1 MRSPCGLGK
10 SASARFW
17 LLMTINSVILVSL
30 WMIVPLGLLG
40 SVLHFLFDWTKH
52 NRFLAIF
59 SAVNESYWEHIK
71 IAIWPV
77 LLLQLALFSLGGY
90 KIASF
95 VPAATIALYSIP
107 VSMVGLVFL
116 YKSVTKRNILW
127 LDISIF
133 FVCVAIA
140 QSVFVLIL
148 SQLSPNAG
156 TVVMSSLFLSGLV
169 VAFLLFTFRP
179 PKEPDVFVD
188 PINKGYGLSAHPDLE
203 PMPSDRP

>member
-1 MRSPCGLGK
+1 
-10 SASARFW
+10 
-17 LLMTINSVILVSL
+17 MTIDSIILVSL

-52 NRFLAIF
+52 NRFVAFF

-77 LLLQLALFSLGGY
+77 FLLQLVLLSLGGY
-90 KIASF
+90 QIPSF

-107 VSMVGLVFL
+107 VSMVGLVFV
-116 YKSVTKRNILW
+116 YKWFTKHNILW

-140 QSVFVLIL
+140 QSIFVLVL
-148 SQLSPNAG
+148 GQLSPTTG
-156 TVVMSSLFLSGLV
+156 TVVMSGLFLLGLV
-169 VAFLLFTFRP
+169 VAFLLFTLRP
-179 PKEPDVFVD
+179 PKEPDLFLD
-188 PINKGYGLSAHPDLE
+188 PINKEYGLRAHPDLE
-203 PMPSDRP
+203 PKSSDRP

>member
-1 MRSPCGLGK
+1 MS
-10 SASARFW
+10 
-17 LLMTINSVILVSL
+17 MDNVVLVSL

-40 SVLHFLFDWTKH
+40 SVLHFVFDWTKH
-52 NRFLAIF
+52 NRLVAIF

-77 LLLQLALFSLGGY
+77 LLLQIVLFSLGGY
-90 KIASF
+90 QFSSF
-95 VPAATIALYSIP
+95 VPAATISLYSIP

-140 QSVFVLIL
+140 QSIFVLIL
-148 SQLSPNAG
+148 EQLSPTVG
-156 TVVMSSLFLSGLV
+156 TVVMSGLFLAGLV
-169 VAFLLFTFRP
+169 VAFLMFTFRP
-179 PKEPDVFVD
+179 PREPDVFLD
-188 PINKGYGLSAHPDLE
+188 PIKKDYGLRAHPDLE
-203 PMPSDRP
+203 PKSSDRP

>member
-1 MRSPCGLGK
+1 
-10 SASARFW
+10 
-17 LLMTINSVILVSL
+17 MTLNAVVLVSL
-30 WMIVPLGLLG
+30 FMIVPLGLIG

-52 NRFLAIF
+52 NRFVALF

-77 LLLQLALFSLGGY
+77 FLLQISLFLLGGY
-90 KIASF
+90 QVPSF
-95 VPAATIALYSIP
+95 VPAATVALYSIP

-133 FVCVAIA
+133 FVCIAIA
-140 QSVFVLIL
+140 QSIFVLVL
-148 SQLSPNAG
+148 EQLEPTAG
-156 TVVMSSLFLSGLV
+156 TLVMAGLFLLGLV

-179 PKEPDVFVD
+179 PKEPDVFLD
-188 PINKGYGLSAHPDLE
+188 PIRNDYGLRAHPDLE
-203 PMPSDRP
+203 PRSPNRP

>member
-1 MRSPCGLGK
+1 
-10 SASARFW
+10 
-17 LLMTINSVILVSL
+17 MTIDSVILVSL

-52 NRFLAIF
+52 NQFVAFF

-77 LLLQLALFSLGGY
+77 FLLQIVLFSLGGY
-90 KIASF
+90 NVFSF

-116 YKSVTKRNILW
+116 YKSVTKCNILW

-133 FVCVAIA
+133 FVCIAVA
-140 QSVFVLIL
+140 QSIFVLVL
-148 SQLSPNAG
+148 GQLAPTSG
-156 TVVMSSLFLSGLV
+156 TVVMSSLFLLGLI

-179 PKEPDVFVD
+179 PREPDVFLD
-188 PINKGYGLSAHPDLE
+188 PIKKDYGLRAHPDLDQG
-203 PMPSDRP
+203 SSNRP

>member
-1 MRSPCGLGK
+1 
-10 SASARFW
+10 
-17 LLMTINSVILVSL
+17 MTIDSITLVSL

-52 NRFLAIF
+52 NRFVAFF

-77 LLLQLALFSLGGY
+77 FLLQLVLFSLGGY
-90 KIASF
+90 QILSF

-107 VSMVGLVFL
+107 VSMVGLVFV
-116 YKSVTKRNILW
+116 YKWFTKQNILW

-140 QSVFVLIL
+140 QSIFVLIL
-148 SQLSPNAG
+148 GQLSPTTG
-156 TVVMSSLFLSGLV
+156 TVVMSGLFLLGLV
-169 VAFLLFTFRP
+169 MAFLLFTFRP
-179 PKEPDVFVD
+179 PKEPDLFLD
-188 PINKGYGLSAHPDLE
+188 PINKEYGLRAHPDLE
-203 PMPSDRP
+203 PKSSDRP

>member
-1 MRSPCGLGK
+1 
-10 SASARFW
+10 
-17 LLMTINSVILVSL
+17 MTIDSVILVSL
-30 WMIVPLGLLG
+30 MMIVPLGLLG

-52 NRFLAIF
+52 NRFVAIF

-77 LLLQLALFSLGGY
+77 FFLQILLFSLGGY
-90 KIASF
+90 QIPSF
-95 VPAATIALYSIP
+95 VPAATVALYSIP

-133 FVCVAIA
+133 FVCIAIA
-140 QSVFVLIL
+140 QSIFVLVL
-148 SQLSPNAG
+148 GQLAPTSG
-156 TVVMSSLFLSGLV
+156 TVVISSLFLLGLV

-179 PKEPDVFVD
+179 PREPDVFLD
-188 PINKGYGLSAHPDLE
+188 PIKKDYGLRAHPDLDQGS
-203 PMPSDRP
+203 SDRP

>member
-1 MRSPCGLGK
+1 
-10 SASARFW
+10 
-17 LLMTINSVILVSL
+17 MTIDSVISFSL

-52 NRFLAIF
+52 NRFIAFF

-77 LLLQLALFSLGGY
+77 FLLQIVLLSLGGY
-90 KIASF
+90 QVASF

-116 YKSVTKRNILW
+116 YKSVTKHNILW

-133 FVCVAIA
+133 FVCIAIA
-140 QSVFVLIL
+140 QSIFVLLIG
-148 SQLSPNAG
+148 QLAPTSG
-156 TVVMSSLFLSGLV
+156 TVVMSSLFLLGLIA
-169 VAFLLFTFRP
+169 AFLLFTFRP
-179 PKEPDVFVD
+179 PREPDVFLD
-188 PINKGYGLSAHPDLE
+188 PIKKDYGLRAHPDLDQGT
-203 PMPSDRP
+203 SNRP

>member
-1 MRSPCGLGK
+1 
-10 SASARFW
+10 
-17 LLMTINSVILVSL
+17 MTIDSIILVSL

-52 NRFLAIF
+52 NKLVAIF

-77 LLLQLALFSLGGY
+77 LLLQTVLFSLGGY
-90 KIASF
+90 QVSSF
-95 VPAATIALYSIP
+95 IPAATIALYSIP

-116 YKSVTKRNILW
+116 YKSVTKRNVLW

-133 FVCVAIA
+133 FVCIAIA
-140 QSVFVLIL
+140 QSIFVLIL
-148 SQLSPNAG
+148 GQLSPTTG
-156 TVVMSSLFLSGLV
+156 TVVISGLFLVGLV

-188 PINKGYGLSAHPDLE
+188 PINKRYGLRAHPDLE
-203 PMPSDRP
+203 PKSSGRP

>member
-1 MRSPCGLGK
+1 V
-10 SASARFW
+10 
-17 LLMTINSVILVSL
+17 TIDSVILVSL

-40 SVLHFLFDWTKH
+40 SALHFLFDWTKH
-52 NRFLAIF
+52 NRFVALF

-77 LLLQLALFSLGGY
+77 FFLQILLFSLGGY
-90 KIASF
+90 QIPSF
-95 VPAATIALYSIP
+95 VPAATVALYSIP

-116 YKSVTKRNILW
+116 YKSATKRNILW

-133 FVCVAIA
+133 FVCVATS

-148 SQLSPNAG
+148 EQLSPTAG
-156 TVVMSSLFLSGLV
+156 TVVISSLFLLGLI

-179 PKEPDVFVD
+179 PKEPDVFLD
-188 PINKGYGLSAHPDLE
+188 PINKEYGLRAHPDLE
-203 PMPSDRP
+203 PKSAERP

>member
-1 MRSPCGLGK
+1 
-10 SASARFW
+10 
-17 LLMTINSVILVSL
+17 MTIDSIILVSL

-52 NRFLAIF
+52 NRVVAFF

-77 LLLQLALFSLGGY
+77 FLLQIVLLSLGGY
-90 KIASF
+90 QIPAF
-95 VPAATIALYSIP
+95 IPAATVALYSIP

-133 FVCVAIA
+133 FVCIAIA
-140 QSVFVLIL
+140 QSIFVLVL
-148 SQLSPNAG
+148 GQLAPTSG
-156 TVVMSSLFLSGLV
+156 TVVLSSLFLLGLI

-179 PKEPDVFVD
+179 PREPDVFLD
-188 PINKGYGLSAHPDLE
+188 PINKGYGLRAHPDLGQGS
-203 PMPSDRP
+203 SDRP

>member
-1 MRSPCGLGK
+1 
-10 SASARFW
+10 
-17 LLMTINSVILVSL
+17 MTIDSVISFSL

-52 NRFLAIF
+52 NRFIAFF
-59 SAVNESYWEHIK
+59 SALNESYWEHIK

-77 LLLQLALFSLGGY
+77 FLLKIVLFSLGGY
-90 KIASF
+90 QIASF

-116 YKSVTKRNILW
+116 YKSVTKHNILW

-133 FVCVAIA
+133 FVCIAIA
-140 QSVFVLIL
+140 QSIFVLL
-148 SQLSPNAG
+148 LGQLAPTSG
-156 TVVMSSLFLSGLV
+156 TVVMSSLFLLGLI

-179 PKEPDVFVD
+179 PREPDVFLD
-188 PINKGYGLSAHPDLE
+188 PIKKDYGLRAHPDLDQG
-203 PMPSDRP
+203 SSNRP

>member
-1 MRSPCGLGK
+1 MN
-10 SASARFW
+10 
-17 LLMTINSVILVSL
+17 IDNVILVSL
-30 WMIVPLGLLG
+30 FMIVPLGLLG

-52 NRFLAIF
+52 NRLVALF

-77 LLLQLALFSLGGY
+77 FLLQIVLFSLGGY
-90 KIASF
+90 QILSF

-116 YKSVTKRNILW
+116 YKAFTKHNILW

-140 QSVFVLIL
+140 QSIFVLIL
-148 SQLSPNAG
+148 GQLSPTTG
-156 TVVMSSLFLSGLV
+156 TVVISSLFLLGLV
-169 VAFLLFTFRP
+169 VAFLLFTIRP

-188 PINKGYGLSAHPDLE
+188 PINKRYGLRAHPNLE
-203 PMPSDRP
+203 PKSSSKP

>member
-1 MRSPCGLGK
+1 
-10 SASARFW
+10 
-17 LLMTINSVILVSL
+17 MTIDSVILVSL

-52 NRFLAIF
+52 NRVVAFF

-77 LLLQLALFSLGGY
+77 FLLQIVLFSLGGY
-90 KIASF
+90 QIPAF
-95 VPAATIALYSIP
+95 IPAATVALYSIP

-116 YKSVTKRNILW
+116 YKSVTKLNILW

-133 FVCVAIA
+133 FVCIAIA
-140 QSVFVLIL
+140 QSIFVLVL
-148 SQLSPNAG
+148 GQLAPTSG
-156 TVVMSSLFLSGLV
+156 TVVLSSLFLLGLV

-179 PKEPDVFVD
+179 PKEPDLFLD
-188 PINKGYGLSAHPDLE
+188 PINKKYGLRAHPDIE
-203 PMPSDRP
+203 TSSDEMT

>member
-1 MRSPCGLGK
+1 
-10 SASARFW
+10 
-17 LLMTINSVILVSL
+17 MTLDSVILFSL

-52 NRFLAIF
+52 NRVVAFF

-77 LLLQLALFSLGGY
+77 FLLQIVLFSLGGY
-90 KIASF
+90 QIPAF
-95 VPAATIALYSIP
+95 IPAATVALYSIP

-116 YKSVTKRNILW
+116 YKSVTKLNILW

-133 FVCVAIA
+133 FVCIAIA
-140 QSVFVLIL
+140 QSIFVLVL
-148 SQLSPNAG
+148 GQLAPTSG
-156 TVVMSSLFLSGLV
+156 TVVLSSLFLLGLV

-179 PKEPDVFVD
+179 PKEPDLFLD
-188 PINKGYGLSAHPDLE
+188 PINKKYGLRAHPDLDQGS
-203 PMPSDRP
+203 SDRP